1 MFQELKDYK
10 DSIAQLSEAEFE
22 QELTTSDVFAE
33 WESLAG
39 EYIDTLLESGYA
51 SGEYS
56 YSAQERMV
64 TILMCQSEA
73 MDAGIDFANLSPEL
87 LASWVAMVEDI
98 DTVTNITHTTFADNS
113 YSIDC
118 QYTLTDS
125 SGELLYS
132 SVNGETTYT
141 CVDVESAM
149 TAAQEALYLQ
159 VVELVDS
166 EQYQTAYDFW
176 NNNNADGFYTLDYK
190 DLSDYYYYAE
200 ALKNYDESQ
209 PIMLNSYL
217 WDLKK
222 VTSNFKDTDE
232 RITSVKAVIQSLN
245 GTYFDKNGEYRIVI
259 SGDMVQI
266 DLWNK
271 LRNISSFDYTKHSS
285 ADGIS
290 WAMQNGIP
298 QYAEVD
304 CFAWIFKLTPISNGM
319 NVEVTTRT
327 GEYDANMSGT
337 YTKQL

>member
-1 MFQELKDYK
+1 
-10 DSIAQLSEAEFE
+10 
-22 QELTTSDVFAE
+22 
-33 WESLAG
+33 
-39 EYIDTLLESGYA
+39 
-51 SGEYS
+51 
-56 YSAQERMV
+56 MV
-64 TILMCQSEA
+64 TILMCLSEVV
-73 MDAGIDFANLSPEL
+73 DENVDFENLSPEL

-141 CVDVESAM
+141 CVDVERAM

-176 NNNNADGFYTLDYK
+176 NNNNADGFYTLDYQ
-190 DLSDYYYYAE
+190 DLSDYYYYAA
-200 ALKNYDESQ
+200 ALKDYNESQ

-217 WDLKK
+217 SALKK
-222 VTSNFKDTDE
+222 VTSGFKDIDE
-232 RITSVKAVIQSLN
+232 RIASVRAAIESLN
-245 GTYFDKNGEYRIVI
+245 GTYFNKNGNYRIVI
-259 SGDMVQI
+259 SGDSVNI
-266 DLWNK
+266 DLWNT
-271 LRNISSFDYTKHSS
+271 LLNIRAYNLMKYSPTDK
-285 ADGIS
+285 IS
-290 WAMQNGIP
+290 WVMQDGIP

-304 CFAWIFKLTPISNGM
+304 CFSYIFKLTPISNGL
-319 NVEVTTRT
+319 NVEVELTRT
-327 GEYDANMSGT
+327 GEYEADKSGT